1 MGHGMGMYDDNADKH
16 GGKGGPCDGTGF
28 MSYGKHPDV
37 WSNCSK
43 ADFLAHY
50 NGIVASNGWSWCLD
64 SKLINLIIL
73 NSFILF
79 N

>member
-16 GGKGGPCDGTGF
+16 GGKGGPCDHTGF
-28 MSYGKHPDV
+28 MSYGTHPNV

-50 NGIVASNGWSWCLD
+50 NYIFASNKYSWCLD
-64 SKLINLIIL
+64 GKLII
-73 NSFILF
+73 
-79 N
+79 

>member
-1 MGHGMGMYDDNADKH
+1 MGHNMGMYDDFDEIH
-16 GGKGGPCDGTGF
+16 GGHGGPCDGTGF

-50 NGIVASNGWSWCLD
+50 NYISASNEYSWCLD
-64 SKLINLIIL
+64 GKLIIQK
-73 NSFILF
+73 F
-79 N
+79 